1 VSKIGQIART
11 ASRWIPAALAEPFS
25 GPTAVFFHG
34 VERLVS
40 GGWMQDTQH
49 ALDDF
54 GVIAQSLKRDF
65 DVMPL
70 AALPD
75 VLKKPERHSR
85 AVFLMSDDGYA
96 NTLSLAA
103 DVLGGHNLPWTLFVS
118 THHIDTGDLVPL
130 LAARAFFLTA
140 PPGEYEIPHL
150 DGLIVLESRAQREE
164 LARRQHHRLRML
176 DAVRARET
184 LAAMQAELA
193 KAGLGNV
200 AQNYPSERFLTWPE
214 VLALHSRG
222 VEIGAHA
229 DIHWAMHDGQSDA
242 FLREQAERPK
252 RRIEQEIGP
261 CRAFAYPF
269 GNRGDVGCKAWRAV
283 RDAGYDYAFTT
294 IAGTLDAS
302 ANNWLLPRYGLAP
315 KESNLAALLPV
326 LRTNNRRL
334 RQWQSQIGT

>member
-1 VSKIGQIART
+1 M
-11 ASRWIPAALAEPFS
+11 
-25 GPTAVFFHG
+25 AVFFHG
-34 VERLVS
+34 VERQVS
-40 GGWMQDTQH
+40 DGWMRDTQH

-54 GVIAQSLKRDF
+54 AIIAQSLKRDF
-65 DVMPL
+65 DVIPL
-70 AALPD
+70 AALSD

-130 LAARAFFLTA
+130 LTARTFFLAA
-140 PPGEYEIPHL
+140 PEGQYEIPYL
-150 DGLIVLESRAQREE
+150 NGPIVLESPAQREV
-164 LARRQHHRLRML
+164 LARRQRHHLKML
-176 DAVRARET
+176 DAVRAQET
-184 LAAMQAELA
+184 LAAMKTELA
-193 KAGLGNV
+193 KAGLANI
-200 AQNYPSERFLTWPE
+200 AQNYLSERFLTWPE
-214 VLALHSRG
+214 VLALHKRG

-229 DIHWAMHDGQSDA
+229 DIHWAMHDGQSDD

-269 GNRGDVGCKAWRAV
+269 GNRGDVGRKAWRAV
-283 RDAGYDYAFTT
+283 RDAGYEYAFTT

-326 LRTNNRRL
+326 LRSNNRQL
-334 RQWQSQIGT
+334 RRWQSQIGT